1 MKIRIKF
8 SADLIIEADNM
19 AEVRNKFEGMPL
31 WSKEAQDAGVEYS
44 ETLLIEDA
52 NTYDDLWAD
61 YHNAGEELAHRAE

>member
-1 MKIRIKF
+1 
-8 SADLIIEADNM
+8 M

-61 YHNAGEELAHRAE
+61 YHNAE